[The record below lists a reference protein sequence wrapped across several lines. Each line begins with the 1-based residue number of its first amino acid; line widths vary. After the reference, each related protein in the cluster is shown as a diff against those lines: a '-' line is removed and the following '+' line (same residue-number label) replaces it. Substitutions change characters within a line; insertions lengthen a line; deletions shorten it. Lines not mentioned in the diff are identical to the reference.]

1 MKRSRTLTRKAYIA
15 EALLEYLVSILV
27 TGTFLAAILKNIGVS
42 DALAGII
49 SSFTTFTCCAQ
60 LFSNLIEKPGRHLR
74 RTLIL
79 FAALNELL
87 FAGLYLIPSFPF
99 APEVKSACFVVMIL
113 LAYICLYL
121 STPVKYRWLM
131 DSVDAD
137 KRGSFT
143 AKKEIV
149 SLIGG
154 MVFSLGMGRVVDH
167 FRETGRD
174 STGFAICCAA
184 MVLVSVGHII
194 TIFLAEDE
202 IVPEKK
208 SGSGLK
214 EMVRFLLTNKPVRLL
229 LVFDILWKTAVG
241 ISTPFFGT
249 YTIGELGYTLTQVS
263 LFSIVTGLARA
274 MVSPFTGRY
283 ADRKGWRPL
292 LALCVSVS
300 AAGFFIMGF
309 AAPGT
314 AWLYVAGQILYCMAM
329 AGINGGISNINYD
342 YIDKEHFSM
351 AFGTRQAVSG
361 IVGFLASLVGSTVV
375 SKVQAGGNVIFG
387 MTVYAQQ
394 LLSGAGAVMMVIAV
408 IYLAT
413 VIRAM
418 PRIGGESGR

>member
-1 MKRSRTLTRKAYIA
+1 MKRSRTLTRKSYIV

-27 TGTFLAAILKNIGVS
+27 SGTFLSAILKHIGVS

-49 SSFTTFTCCAQ
+49 SSFTTLTCCAQ

-79 FAALNELL
+79 FAAVNEVL
-87 FAGLYLIPSFPF
+87 FAGLYLVPSFPLSSN
-99 APEVKSACFVVMIL
+99 VKSAIFMVMIL

-154 MVFSLGMGRVVDH
+154 MLFSLGMGRLVDY
-167 FRETGRD
+167 FRDTGRD
-174 STGFAICCAA
+174 STGFAICGAV
-184 MVLVSVGHII
+184 MVLVSLGHLL

-202 IVPEKK
+202 VVPEKK
-208 SGSGLK
+208 SGSGIK
-214 EMVRFLLTNKPVRLL
+214 EMYSFLLTNKPVRML

-249 YTIGELGYTLTQVS
+249 YVIGELGYTLTQVS
-263 LFSIVTGLARA
+263 LFSIITSVARA
-274 MVSPFTGRY
+274 AVSPFTGRF
-283 ADRKGWRPL
+283 ADQKGWRPL
-292 LALCVSVS
+292 LALCIGVS
-300 AAGFFIMGF
+300 AVGFITMSFASPAMRVLFI
-309 AAPGT
+309 
-314 AWLYVAGQILYCMAM
+314 AGQILYCMAM
-329 AGINGGISNINYD
+329 AGINGGISNITYD

-351 AFGTRQAVSG
+351 ALGTRQAVSG
-361 IVGFLASLVGSTVV
+361 IVGFLASLLGSAVV
-375 SKVQAGGNVIFG
+375 TKVQAAGNTVFG
-387 MTVYAQQ
+387 TTIYAQQ
-394 LLSGAGAVMMVIAV
+394 LLAAAAAVIMVIAV
-408 IYLAT
+408 IYLSTA
-413 VIRAM
+413 IKRM
-418 PRIGGESGR
+418 PLEENKRG

>member
-1 MKRSRTLTRKAYIA
+1 MKRSRTLTRKSYIV

-27 TGTFLAAILKNIGVS
+27 SGTFLSAILKHIGVS

-49 SSFTTFTCCAQ
+49 SSFTAITCCAQ

-79 FAALNELL
+79 FAAVNEVL
-87 FAGLYLIPSFPF
+87 FAGLYLVPSFPLS
-99 APEVKSACFVVMIL
+99 ANVKSALFVVMIL

-121 STPVKYRWLM
+121 SSPVKYRWLM

-143 AKKEIV
+143 ANKEIV

-154 MVFSLGMGRVVDH
+154 MLFSLGMGRLVDY
-167 FRETGRD
+167 FRDTGRD
-174 STGFAICCAA
+174 STGFAICGAV
-184 MVLVSVGHII
+184 MVLVSLMHLF

-202 IVPEKK
+202 VVPEKK
-208 SGSGLK
+208 SGSGIK
-214 EMVRFLLTNKPVRLL
+214 EMFSFLLTNKPVRRL

-249 YTIGELGYTLTQVS
+249 YVIGELGYTLTQVS
-263 LFSIVTGLARA
+263 LFSIITSLSRVA
-274 MVSPFTGRY
+274 VSPFTGRF
-283 ADRKGWRPL
+283 ADKKGWRPL
-292 LALCVSVS
+292 LALCVGVS
-300 AAGFFIMGF
+300 AVGFIVMGF
-309 AAPGT
+309 ASPAARVLFIIGQV
-314 AWLYVAGQILYCMAM
+314 LYSISM

-351 AFGTRQAVSG
+351 AFGARQAVSG
-361 IVGFLASLVGSTVV
+361 IVGFLASLAGSAVV
-375 SKVQAGGNVIFG
+375 SKVQAGGNTIFG

-394 LLSGAGAVMMVIAV
+394 LLSGAGAVIMIIAV
-408 IYLAT
+408 IYLVT
-413 VIRAM
+413 VIRAL
-418 PRIGGESGR
+418 PKKDA